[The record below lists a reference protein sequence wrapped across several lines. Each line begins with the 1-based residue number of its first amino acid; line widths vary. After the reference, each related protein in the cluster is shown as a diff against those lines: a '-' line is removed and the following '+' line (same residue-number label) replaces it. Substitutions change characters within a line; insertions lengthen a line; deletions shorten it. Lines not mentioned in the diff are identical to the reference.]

1 MEGLQIAVSYTG
13 NNDEVTII
21 SPRGYIDTTT
31 VQIVEDKFTELV
43 SQNKY
48 KFIVDLK
55 DTEYINSSGW
65 GAFLRDLKV
74 IRENKGDLVLANMI
88 PEVHVVYETMEF
100 SKILKSFESLEAAL
114 INFT

>member
-31 VQIVEDKFTELV
+31 VQIVENKFAELV
-43 SQNKY
+43 SQKKY
-48 KFIVDLK
+48 KFIVDLQ

-74 IRENKGDLVLANMI
+74 IRENKGDLVLANMT

-100 SKILKSFESLEAAL
+100 SKILKSFESLEKAL
-114 INFT
+114 INFI